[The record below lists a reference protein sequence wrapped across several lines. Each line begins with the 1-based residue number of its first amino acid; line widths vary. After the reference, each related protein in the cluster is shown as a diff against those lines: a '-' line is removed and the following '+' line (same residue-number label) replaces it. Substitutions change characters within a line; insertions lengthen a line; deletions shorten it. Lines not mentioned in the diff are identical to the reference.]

1 MLGHLERNILFVVL
15 SCSFVSS
22 LALALFVMTR
32 PAPPAV
38 ECYLQFLNQSPSDP
52 IILEAAFVGND
63 IQWPGD
69 KGSGIFRLFA
79 FSRNIKHPRLEVAS
93 HIKRG
98 VNYQ

>member
-1 MLGHLERNILFVVL
+1 MLGHLERNILFVIL

-52 IILEAAFVGND
+52 VILEAAFVGND
-63 IQWPGD
+63 IANGLET
-69 KGSGIFRLFA
+69 K
-79 FSRNIKHPRLEVAS
+79 EVAFFDFL
-93 HIKRG
+93 RFPET
-98 VNYQ
+98 